1 MPVNIPETG
10 QPRVVIIG
18 GGYGGITL
26 GKALKKSPFQVI
38 MLDKNNY
45 HCFQPLLYQV
55 ATGGLEPDS
64 IAFPLRKLFARQKNF
79 YFRMAEVERID
90 TALKRVYT
98 PLGHVNYDYLV
109 IASGGKT
116 NFYGNEELENTTQGM
131 KNVPE
136 ALNLRSLILQNFE
149 QANHE
154 GNEELRKALLNFVVV
169 GGGPTGVETAGALAE
184 LKRHILPKD
193 YPEMAVEQMNIHLI
207 EGGNRLL
214 AGMSQKSSEDS
225 LKALEKLGVKVAFN
239 TYVKGYD
246 GHTIVTSEEKLNM
259 NAETVIWSAG
269 ITGNIIPGLKPDVVE
284 RGRIQVDAN
293 NRILGYSDVYA
304 IGDVALMKTEEAY
317 PNGHPQVAPAAIQQ
331 GDQLATNL
339 IRMQKGALPEPF
351 EYFDKGSMATI
362 GRNKAVVDWK
372 KLHLKGFIAWLGWM
386 FVHLLYLIGFRNK
399 LVVFA
404 NWVWSYITYDKGTRL
419 IIRPYKKN
427 DDLRVKNYE

>member
-64 IAFPLRKLFARQKNF
+64 IAFPLRKLFAKQKNF

-90 TALKRVYT
+90 PALKRLYT
-98 PLGHVNYDYLV
+98 SLGHVNYDYLV

-116 NFYGNEELENTTQGM
+116 NFYGNEELEEKTQGM

-149 QANHE
+149 QANYE
-154 GNEELRKALLNFVVV
+154 RDTELRKALLNFVVV

-193 YPEMAVEQMNIHLI
+193 YPEMAVEEMNIHLI
-207 EGGNRLL
+207 EGGDRLL
-214 AGMSQKSSEDS
+214 AGMSEKSSEDS
-225 LKALEKLGVKVAFN
+225 LKALEKLGVQVSFN

-246 GHTIVTSEEKLNM
+246 GHRLTTSDDVLNM
-259 NAETVIWSAG
+259 SAETVIWSAG
-269 ITGNIIPGLKPDVVE
+269 ITGNIIPGLKPDVIE
-284 RGRIQVDAN
+284 RGRIQVDEN
-293 NRILGYSDVYA
+293 NRILGYSDIFA

-331 GDQLATNL
+331 GDLLAANL
-339 IRMQKGALPEPF
+339 KAIQEGKMPEAF
-351 EYFDKGSMATI
+351 KYFDKGSMATI

-372 KLHLKGFIAWLGWM
+372 KLHLKGIIAWLGWM

-419 IIRPYKKN
+419 IIRPYRK
-427 DDLRVKNYE
+427 DEYLRVKQ

>member
-10 QPRVVIIG
+10 QPRIVIIG

-26 GKALKKSPFQVI
+26 GKALKKAPFQVV

-64 IAFPLRKLFARQKNF
+64 IAFPLRKLFAKQKNF

-116 NFYGNEELENTTQGM
+116 NFFGNKELETQTQGM
-131 KNVPE
+131 KSVPE

-154 GNEELRKALLNFVVV
+154 SDPAMRQALLNFVVV

-193 YPEMAVEQMNIHLI
+193 YPEMKVEDMNIHLI
-207 EGGNRLL
+207 EGGSRLL
-214 AGMSQKSSEDS
+214 AGMSEKASENS
-225 LKALEKLGVKVAFN
+225 LEALEKLGVKLSFN
-239 TYVKGYD
+239 TFVKGYD
-246 GHTIVTSEEKLNM
+246 GHSVTTSDEELSM

-269 ITGNIIPGLKPDVVE
+269 ITGNIIPGLKPDAVE
-284 RGRIQVDAN
+284 KGRIRVDAN
-293 NRILGYSDVYA
+293 NRVLGYNDIYA
-304 IGDVALMKTEEAY
+304 VGDVALMKSEAAY

-331 GDQLATNL
+331 ADHLAKNFKK
-339 IRMQKGALPEPF
+339 MAKGEFPEPF

-372 KLHLKGFIAWLGWM
+372 KLHLKGIIAWLGWM

-419 IIRPYKKN
+419 IIRPYSKKEAVN
-427 DDLRVKNYE
+427 VNG